1 MIKGV
6 IFDLDGVLV
15 HTDKFHFMAWKA
27 LADKL
32 GIYFDE
38 KINNRLRG
46 VSRMESLEIILE
58 RSKISYTAEEKE
70 AFAAEKN
77 EKYRDFL
84 RTMTPDDVDK
94 GVRETLEKL
103 KRAGL
108 KIAVGSSSKNAGLI
122 LAQTG
127 LTDCFDAVSD
137 GNGLKKSKPD
147 PEVFLKAAAMLG
159 LDGEE
164 CAVVED
170 AVAGIKAAKAAE
182 MLSFAVGDAALSDE
196 ADFRMK
202 SIEELPGIIAEV
214 NE

>member
-1 MIKGV
+1 M
-6 IFDLDGVLV
+6 
-15 HTDKFHFMAWKA
+15 
-27 LADKL
+27 
-32 GIYFDE
+32 
-38 KINNRLRG
+38 
-46 VSRMESLEIILE
+46 
-58 RSKISYTAEEKE
+58 
-70 AFAAEKN
+70 
-77 EKYRDFL
+77 
-84 RTMTPDDVDK
+84 
-94 GVRETLEKL
+94 EKL